1 MPICKHDKIRCEF
14 CGYAEYIHTKQGYAM
29 YCDYEKRLYG
39 GERLNIDELLKLWS
53 EKSEPAD
60 MSGLRNDFKT
70 VAEYSVTMVEE
81 LENAGFSRKE
91 AIAILI
97 GVLQANM
104 KTGR

>member
-1 MPICKHDKIRCEF
+1 
-14 CGYAEYIHTKQGYAM
+14 M
-29 YCDYEKRLYG
+29 YCGYEKRIYG

-53 EKSEPAD
+53 EKSEPVD
-60 MSGLRNDFKT
+60 MSGLRNDFKAA
-70 VAEYSVTMVEE
+70 AEYSVAMVEE
-81 LENAGFSRKE
+81 FENAGFSRKE

>member
-1 MPICKHDKIRCEF
+1 
-14 CGYAEYIHTKQGYAM
+14 M
-29 YCDYEKRLYG
+29 YCNYEKRLYG

-53 EKSEPAD
+53 EKSEPVD
-60 MSGLRNDFKT
+60 MSGLRNDFK
-70 VAEYSVTMVEE
+70 VAAEYSVAMVEE
-81 LENAGFSRKE
+81 FENAGFSRKE